1 MTQSSLNTEINTT
14 HTEMKK
20 HQFMSVNDMNDMVDS
35 IEETVKQIEN
45 IKRQGYWSMGYD
57 LADRNAQNATEE
69 LADLWEE
76 AISLLKE
83 IAQAAVSEASDF

>member
-1 MTQSSLNTEINTT
+1 
-14 HTEMKK
+14 
-20 HQFMSVNDMNDMVDS
+20 MSVNDMNDMVDS

-57 LADRNAQNATEE
+57 LTDRNAQNATEE

-76 AISLLKE
+76 AISLLEK